1 MSQEL
6 TSLHVPNNYHKMH
19 SVFQMRVF
27 LYHMFVLCLINQPNA
42 AGQRFMDLVHGEWR
56 SRITKSLEAFTTY
69 NVTVF
74 KGDYVMNVK
83 RNGQVVLQRNFT
95 LDSTGK
101 DITIYA
107 GSCMDLHVKYFVAFD
122 SILLLIY
129 SL

>member
-27 LYHMFVLCLINQPNA
+27 LYHMFVLCLTNQPNA

-107 GSCMDLHVKYFVAFD
+107 GSCMDLHVKYVVAFD

>member
-6 TSLHVPNNYHKMH
+6 TSLQVPNNYHKMH

-27 LYHMFVLCLINQPNA
+27 LYHMFVLCLTNQPNA